1 MTAPRLAARLVARV
15 IRTASVG
22 AIGAL
27 CLHACGQTEP
37 ATAPPQGSEQ
47 PFDSTPPVRLTFNAG
62 PERGASWL
70 SDGSGIVY
78 SSQQLDRTDR
88 DVCLAVLPPTGGS
101 QRELVCDLSR
111 TGSDT
116 TNAIETPAV
125 APDGRLAFLQ
135 QSSSIGG
142 SNPSLA
148 QIVVAPALD
157 AANAHKVQALP
168 YTIPGETEHS
178 GAAALAWIDPDRLV
192 YVGQAVTYRSACSS
206 CPLDTV
212 ATGVK
217 VALLDV
223 SQPGG
228 LPGVVP
234 GTDLASGVSPGA
246 SADEVFYTIGG
257 DTRVFH
263 RVLSSGEVSVAHD
276 FGTAGIAR
284 DVRVVGRRLVAV
296 VGGHVAFGVD
306 PVLGPTQWDSGGVV
320 HVVDLDTGADQ
331 GLDTSLFF
339 RRPALSPGGDRVVAE
354 GYPLIIQFVPD
365 PIVGQRPDTSV
376 GTVGDLFLLRAP

>member
-1 MTAPRLAARLVARV
+1 L
-15 IRTASVG
+15 
-22 AIGAL
+22 
-27 CLHACGQTEP
+27 
-37 ATAPPQGSEQ
+37 
-47 PFDSTPPVRLTFNAG
+47 
-62 PERGASWL
+62 
-70 SDGSGIVY
+70 
-78 SSQQLDRTDR
+78 
-88 DVCLAVLPPTGGS
+88 
-101 QRELVCDLSR
+101 
-111 TGSDT
+111 
-116 TNAIETPAV
+116 
-125 APDGRLAFLQ
+125 
-135 QSSSIGG
+135 
-142 SNPSLA
+142 
-148 QIVVAPALD
+148 
-157 AANAHKVQALP
+157 
-168 YTIPGETEHS
+168 
-178 GAAALAWIDPDRLV
+178 
-192 YVGQAVTYRSACSS
+192 
-206 CPLDTV
+206 
-212 ATGVK
+212 
-217 VALLDV
+217 
-223 SQPGG
+223 
-228 LPGVVP
+228 P

-276 FGTAGIAR
+276 FGAAGIAR